1 MHELD
6 TLIVPVVVEPN
17 QVPFVTVVVELVP
30 PYEPKVV

>member
-6 TLIVPVVVEPN
+6 TLIVPVVEPN